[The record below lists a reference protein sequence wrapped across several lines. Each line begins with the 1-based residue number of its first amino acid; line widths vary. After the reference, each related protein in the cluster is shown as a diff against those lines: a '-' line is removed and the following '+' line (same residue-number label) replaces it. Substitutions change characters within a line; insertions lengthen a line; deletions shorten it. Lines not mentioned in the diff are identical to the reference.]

1 MKRNPVNNS
10 KAYNYLIIG
19 CILLLGVV
27 AFYLSCKSKSPTESS
42 SPSDGTAAVRETTH
56 ATRTTTTSS
65 VPTALRSGKSQPNTS
80 TIITSRNL
88 TTTTTT
94 TSTTSIP
101 VTTTTSIKKVTT
113 SIGAGELEWCT
124 FRVRLTRPPWEVN
137 VNNGDSFDWPYM
149 LKVTLSISPSLRNIG
164 GTAVRN
170 VNVILRIGG
179 TGYYQFFNDS
189 VQFSRIPANGIC
201 QDFPFIL
208 PLSQLSRMANEEQFG
223 DVSVSQLPSPPIW
236 VRIQLDAGERL
247 RFHFT
252 ESYSGK
258 EFVFT
263 VKRLEIE
270 E

>member
-42 SPSDGTAAVRETTH
+42 SPSNETMAVRGTTQ
-56 ATRTTTTSS
+56 AARTTTTSS
-65 VPTALRSGKSQPNTS
+65 VPTALRSGKSPTNTS

-94 TSTTSIP
+94 TTSIP
-101 VTTTTSIKKVTT
+101 VTTTSSIKGATT

-124 FRVRLTRPPWEVN
+124 FRVRLTRPPWQVN
-137 VNNGDSFDWPYM
+137 VNNGDSFNWPYK
-149 LKVTLSISPSLRNIG
+149 LPVLLSISPSLRNIG

-189 VQFSRIPANGIC
+189 VQFSRIPANGRC

-208 PLSQLSRMANEEQFG
+208 PLSQLSRIANEEQFG
-223 DVSVSQLPSPPIW
+223 DVSVSQLPSPPIL
-236 VRIQLDAGERL
+236 VRILLLSGDRL

-252 ESYSGK
+252 ESYSDK
-258 EFVFT
+258 KFVFT